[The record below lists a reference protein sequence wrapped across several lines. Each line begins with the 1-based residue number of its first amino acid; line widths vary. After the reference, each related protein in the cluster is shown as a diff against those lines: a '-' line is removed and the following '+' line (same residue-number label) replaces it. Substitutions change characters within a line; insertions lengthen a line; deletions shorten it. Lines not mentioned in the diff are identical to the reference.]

1 MPGLQGQMRQIGLSI
16 LVAVAAC
23 ANKPPTPA
31 TPPPPPFT
39 LELGELTLFEGPDAM
54 LKVHADG
61 TTELGGRSGRLQIT
75 PGQTASS
82 DSLPITW
89 KPGPTLHA
97 DGSITAAGAAVAKV
111 NADGSIVE
119 LKSNT
124 TLPFTITADKVTFLS
139 EGNSISVEMSADG
152 KLSRIGAPAEPANK
166 QIRVEGA
173 DTAGKRRTMLVMVG
187 VMLAPGKVRTVETG
201 SSVET
206 VPVPPIQDQ

>member
-1 MPGLQGQMRQIGLSI
+1 MT
-16 LVAVAAC
+16 AC

-31 TPPPPPFT
+31 APPPAPFA
-39 LELGELTLFEGPDAM
+39 LELGEITLFEGPDAM

-61 TTELGGRSGRLQIT
+61 TTELGGRSGRMQIT

-119 LKSNT
+119 LKTNT
-124 TLPFTITADKVTFLS
+124 TLPFTITADKVTFAS
-139 EGNSISVEMSADG
+139 EGTTLSVELSADG
-152 KLSRIGAPAEPANK
+152 KLSRVGAPAEPANK

-173 DTAGKRRTMLVMVG
+173 DTAGKRRAMLVMVG
-187 VMLAPGKVRTVETG
+187 VMLAPGTAHTTVTG

-206 VPVPPIQDQ
+206 VPVPPMQDQ

>member
-1 MPGLQGQMRQIGLSI
+1 MRQIPYSMFAL
-16 LVAVAAC
+16 AVAAC

-31 TPPPPPFT
+31 APPPAPFT
-39 LELGELTLFEGPDAM
+39 LELGEITMFEGKDAM

-75 PGQTASS
+75 PGQTAST

-124 TLPFTITADKVTFLS
+124 TLPFTITADKVTFSS
-139 EGNSISVEMSADG
+139 EGTSISVEMSADG
-152 KLSRIGAPAEPANK
+152 KLARVGAPAEPANK

-173 DTAGKRRTMLVMVG
+173 DTAGKRRTILVMVG
-187 VMLAPGKVRTVETG
+187 VMLAPGEAHTVQG
-201 SSVET
+201 GSSSVEA